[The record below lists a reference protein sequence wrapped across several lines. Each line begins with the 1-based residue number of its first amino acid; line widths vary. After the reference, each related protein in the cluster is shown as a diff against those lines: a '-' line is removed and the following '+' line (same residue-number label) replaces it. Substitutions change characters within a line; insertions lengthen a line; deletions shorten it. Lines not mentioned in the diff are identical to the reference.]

1 MRDLKEYKEDI
12 FRRGEHKIQER
23 KKRNARF
30 LACGASLGLC
40 LILCGIFLIPRKAE
54 TSSGEQ
60 NDASQQTP
68 SVSVVFSD
76 TQGSLKEVE
85 RGNAT
90 QIYASIQS
98 VFSENAEIG
107 KNDDVTSE
115 TSPSQSASDSV
126 TQLPQDG
133 FDTVVDEDNFSNGGD
148 KYNGNGSHGNG
159 IVNGIGPS
167 NGTVAEYRITL
178 TDAQGIETAYRLQG
192 NTLTEEP
199 SGKKVLLSKAQL
211 DELLALFDVK

>member
-1 MRDLKEYKEDI
+1 MKDLKEYKEDI

-54 TSSGEQ
+54 TSSEEQ
-60 NDASQQTP
+60 NGELQQTP
-68 SVSVVFSD
+68 FVSVVFSHA
-76 TQGSLKEVE
+76 QGPLQEVG
-85 RGNAT
+85 RGNAE
-90 QIYASIQS
+90 QIYYSIQS
-98 VFSENAEIG
+98 AFAENSE
-107 KNDDVTSE
+107 SE
-115 TSPSQSASDSV
+115 KEDNVIIESAPSQSAPDSV

-133 FDTVVDEDNFSNGGD
+133 FDEVVDDDNDYSVGD
-148 KYNGNGSHGNG
+148 KYNGNGAHGSGIMNG
-159 IVNGIGPS
+159 VGPS

-178 TDAQGIETAYRLQG
+178 TDAQGTETVYRLRG

-211 DELLALFDVK
+211 EELLAFLGVE